1 MKFVTQRVHCVI
13 RVSTYVLPFNSF
25 KANGPRSRVRLHTMR
40 RHAEFAFNTVVVI
53 MNVHRAA
60 GDAKWHQHEAAE

>member
-25 KANGPRSRVRLHTMR
+25 KANGPRSRVAASHDGDMPSSRLTR
-40 RHAEFAFNTVVVI
+40 VVI